1 MKVCSATFFWTSSK
15 LSGDGT
21 WRGPG
26 GPGGPAEPVGPGGAG
41 AGESAGMSD
50 AAGGVTTCSL
60 GVNSGVTCSGD
71 ASEKWT
77 HFSSVL
83 TATDL
88 GDNTGPKM
96 LSRSLMD
103 GSFSILA
110 SVAAWSFPVATV
122 KGEPVRGGVAGT
134 VFGGRGGGVPVGKG
148 LASSGDSVLGFI
160 GWPEPHISG

>member
-21 WRGPG
+21 LRGPG
-26 GPGGPAEPVGPGGAG
+26 GPGGPAEPGGPGEPG

-50 AAGGVTTCSL
+50 AAGGVTAFSL

-88 GDNTGPKM
+88 GDSTGPKM

-110 SVAAWSFPVATV
+110 SVAAWSFPVVKVVDFKFLLTLTV
-122 KGEPVRGGVAGT
+122 TCIRLEGGWRQSLAGILYHVRCLSGH
-134 VFGGRGGGVPVGKG
+134 
-148 LASSGDSVLGFI
+148 SS
-160 GWPEPHISG
+160 

>member
-1 MKVCSATFFWTSSK
+1 
-15 LSGDGT
+15 
-21 WRGPG
+21 
-26 GPGGPAEPVGPGGAG
+26 
-41 AGESAGMSD
+41 MSD
-50 AAGGVTTCSL
+50 AAGGVTTFSL

-110 SVAAWSFPVATV
+110 SVAAWSFPVV
-122 KGEPVRGGVAGT
+122 KVVD
-134 VFGGRGGGVPVGKG
+134 FK
-148 LASSGDSVLGFI
+148 FY
-160 GWPEPHISG
+160 